1 MNKREYT
8 PYHLKVS
15 KLIWE
20 IIKEIIDMMNE
31 NGTNK
36 VQLPYTLSLEFN
48 SRFAGDEAGVR
59 DITEIAIDHCG
70 FVAVFTEDG
79 DPYYLY
85 NLANRTDVSLIY
97 DCVYD
102 FFYK

>member
-1 MNKREYT
+1 MKKREYT
-8 PYHLKVS
+8 PYYLKVS

-31 NGTNK
+31 NDTNK
-36 VQLPYTLSLEFN
+36 VHLPYTLPLHFD

-59 DITEIAIDHCG
+59 VITDIAIDHCG
-70 FVAVFTEDG
+70 IVVLFTEDNN
-79 DPYYLY
+79 PYYLY

-97 DCVYD
+97 DCVYN